1 LFGDGLQTRDFV
13 YVGNVVQANLLAGTT
28 PGIAGRAY
36 NVGCGGRTSLLD
48 LLGTLERIL
57 GRSIERKH
65 DAPRAGDIRESV
77 ADISK
82 IRAELGYDPAV
93 SVEDGLRRLVEFTT
107 VGR

>member
-1 LFGDGLQTRDFV
+1 
-13 YVGNVVQANLLAGTT
+13 
-28 PGIAGRAY
+28 
-36 NVGCGGRTSLLD
+36 
-48 LLGTLERIL
+48 
-57 GRSIERKH
+57 
-65 DAPRAGDIRESV
+65 V